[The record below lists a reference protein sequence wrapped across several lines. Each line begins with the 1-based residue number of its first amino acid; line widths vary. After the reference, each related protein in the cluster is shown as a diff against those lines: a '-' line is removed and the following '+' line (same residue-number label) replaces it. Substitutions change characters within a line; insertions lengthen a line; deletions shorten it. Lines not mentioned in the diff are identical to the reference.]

1 MSRGSS
7 PTREA
12 RESEPKSPLRAVH
25 GGDSLTGGGERFG
38 AELLD
43 LPDRPTAIISGSD
56 EQAYGVYLAARARGL
71 RIPEDLSVVGFD
83 DVDLCRWMT
92 PQLTTVRQP
101 LANMASEATRL
112 LIALSRGQGV
122 ASTHVRLASELI
134 VRDSTARPG
143 GLSAT

>member
-1 MSRGSS
+1 
-7 PTREA
+7 
-12 RESEPKSPLRAVH
+12 
-25 GGDSLTGGGERFG
+25 
-38 AELLD
+38 LLD

-83 DVDLCRWMT
+83 DVDLCRWVT

-112 LIALSRGQGV
+112 LVALSRGESV
-122 ASTHVRLASELI
+122 ASSQVRLASELI
-134 VRDSTARPG
+134 VRDSTAVPPG
-143 GLSAT
+143 PQDSPVTEPAA